1 MASPSAQRRRAY
13 LRLCVS
19 ETCRGAFCPLLCL
32 SFAARLSQRHP
43 GTCNAQQVV
52 PTLTRSKAWECTLAA
67 HSHDFSTIAI
77 VTKASAEEFCM
88 KLQKEGLTIS
98 VAPDSNFKKDGEGGE
113 GGGPQSGKK

>member
-1 MASPSAQRRRAY
+1 MFSFHVFSSSHVDDFIFSSSLNPS
-13 LRLCVS
+13 L
-19 ETCRGAFCPLLCL
+19 P
-32 SFAARLSQRHP
+32 
-43 GTCNAQQVV
+43 QVV

-77 VTKASAEEFCM
+77 VTKTTAEEFCM

-113 GGGPQSGKK
+113 GGAPQGGKK